1 MASNYWLRSGTYTM
15 LQRGTTFLFGFTSYL
30 LLIRYM
36 SIEDF
41 GVWTLYVVVS
51 GAAEMSRSAFIQ
63 NAFLKFYNEVNADRP
78 GLFRASFTLN
88 TLSTVVFVVILASVT
103 PLLEKFWHSETIGSL
118 LLWYC
123 ATAVVLI
130 PFTQFNY
137 LEQANHS
144 FRGVFWSSL
153 VRQASFFTIVAIWF
167 VFFPGYP
174 MQFFAGAHTFCAFLG
189 LVTSYTMT
197 RQYVPPRVKVQ
208 WPEVGRLF
216 RFGKY
221 ILGTGITSTI
231 GKNADQMI
239 LGAVSH
245 PLVAIYNAASRVLN
259 FIEVPTLSISNVV
272 YPKMA
277 AKASEEGNKGV
288 SDLYA
293 KSVASIVG
301 LILPFVLF
309 AFIFPEFVLTI
320 IAGERYISAALPLRI
335 LLIASLLLPFNVQIG
350 SVCEVI
356 NKPQISFYINLA
368 GNILNILLNIVLI
381 HFFGMMGAAVTF
393 LTTVVFIF
401 ALGQYYVRSRLDMRM
416 SHIVRETG
424 IFYKRAISV
433 GTGRLKIKL

>member
-1 MASNYWLRSGTYTM
+1 MASNYWLRSVSYTM

-36 SIEDF
+36 SIDDF

-63 NAFLKFYNEVNADRP
+63 NAFLKFYNEVNADKP

-88 TLSTVVFVVILASVT
+88 TLSTLVFVVILAGLT
-103 PLLEKFWHSETIGSL
+103 PVLGKFWHSDKIGSL

-123 ATAVVLI
+123 ATAIVLI
-130 PFTQFNY
+130 PLTQFNY
-137 LEQANHS
+137 LEQANHH
-144 FRGVFWSSL
+144 FKGVFWATF
-153 VRQASFFTIVAIWF
+153 VRQFSFFVIVAIWF
-167 VFFPGYP
+167 FFFPDYP

-197 RQYVPPRVKVQ
+197 RQYFPPRVKIQ

-231 GKNADQMI
+231 GKNADQVI

-277 AKASEEGNKGV
+277 ASASEDGNRGV
-288 SDLYA
+288 SVLYA

-301 LILPFVLF
+301 LILPFVVF
-309 AFIFPEFVLTI
+309 ALLFPEFVLTI

-335 LLIASLLLPFNVQIG
+335 LLVASLLLPFNVQIG

-356 NKPQISFYINLA
+356 NKPQVSFYINLA
-368 GNILNILLNIVLI
+368 GNILNVVLNIILI
-381 HFFGMMGAAVTF
+381 HFYGMIGAAVTF
-393 LTTVVFIF
+393 LATVVFIF
-401 ALGQYYVRSRLDMRM
+401 ALGQYYVRSRFEVGM
-416 SHIVRETG
+416 TG
-424 IFYKRAISV
+424 IVWEILGFYRRAIAM
-433 GTGRLKIKL
+433 GMKKLKTS